1 MKKFGLI
8 LFFILFISFT
18 SAQVPNSYDRYVNDF
33 ADILDTSTE
42 GLLNSIF
49 QIVEL
54 NTTSQ
59 VVFVSVANTSGYE
72 ISEYA
77 TLIGQEWGVGQSDV
91 DNGVV
96 ILYVVDSGKIWVATG
111 YGVEGILPD
120 SKIGRMLDESYVPM
134 RDEGMLQQGIVN
146 FSYALAQELIEGR
159 EEIQSEK
166 AGGVN
171 WVAILILAIVIFMII
186 IYSINYNQFNRGRFG
201 RRNYT
206 AGHYSFGGSSG
217 GGSFGGGSFGG
228 GGAGR

>member
-1 MKKFGLI
+1 
-8 LFFILFISFT
+8 
-18 SAQVPNSYDRYVNDF
+18 
-33 ADILDTSTE
+33 
-42 GLLNSIF
+42 
-49 QIVEL
+49 
-54 NTTSQ
+54 
-59 VVFVSVANTSGYE
+59 
-72 ISEYA
+72 
-77 TLIGQEWGVGQSDV
+77 V

-217 GGSFGGGSFGG
+217 GGSILHQNFRLGIELYLLINFSFFSLFHPLISVSLLLASLRVLNPSEYLRVTGLLILV
-228 GGAGR
+228 